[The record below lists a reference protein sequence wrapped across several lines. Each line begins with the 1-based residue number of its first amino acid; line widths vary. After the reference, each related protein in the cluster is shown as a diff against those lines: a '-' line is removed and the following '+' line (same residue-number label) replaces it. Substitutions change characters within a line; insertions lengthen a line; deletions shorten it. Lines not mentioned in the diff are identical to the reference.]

1 MSSLTKD
8 AQKAAE
14 RVGLQSD
21 GITIRGGKPLIGRIE
36 VRGAKNLVTKAM
48 VASLLADTPSVLK
61 DVPRISDVR
70 IVTDM
75 LEAYGVSVRETES
88 GVLHLDPSNVLKA
101 HFHEID
107 ALAGSSRIP
116 ILFCGPL
123 LHRLGEALI
132 PDLGG
137 CRIGDRP
144 IDFHMDALR
153 AFGAVVDKS
162 YEGIRLT
169 APDGLKGADIELPY
183 PSVGATEQ
191 VLLTAVLAE
200 GVTELKNAAIEP
212 EIHDLIAVLQ
222 KMGAIINVEPNRVIF
237 IEGVEKLSGFDHRAL
252 FDRNEA
258 ASWASAA
265 LATGGDIFV
274 ENARQQE
281 LMTFLNIFRKV
292 GGAFDIREDGIRFY
306 HPGGA
311 LKPVVVET
319 DVHPG
324 FMTDWQQPL
333 IVALTKAE
341 GRSVVHETV
350 YENRF
355 GFTDALVEMGA
366 DIEVHKEGLESV
378 TRRVPRRPLEQAAV
392 INGPTPLHG
401 ADIEIPDL
409 RGGFSHLIAALTAEG
424 ESTVTNI
431 GIISRGYEHFID
443 KLRLLGAEFE
453 FTS

>member
-14 RVGLQSD
+14 RVGLPSES
-21 GITIRGGKPLIGRIE
+21 ITIQGGKPLIGRIE

-61 DVPRISDVR
+61 SVPRISDVR

-101 HFHEID
+101 HFAEID

-144 IDFHMDALR
+144 IDVHMDALR

-212 EIHDLIAVLQ
+212 EIMDLIAVLQ

-292 GGAFDIREDGIRFY
+292 GGAFDIHEDGIRFY

-401 ADIEIPDL
+401 ADVEIPDL

-424 ESTVTNI
+424 ESTVSNI

-443 KLRLLGAEFE
+443 KLRLLGAEFH